1 MAEPIERIRGG
12 WRLSTDR
19 RRVQVD
25 VVHGFVSSSY
35 WARGIPRAIVERSIE
50 NSLCFGV
57 YDAGGAGREKQ
68 VAFARVISD
77 FATFAWIADVF
88 VLEEARGR
96 GFSRWMMEEIAAHPD
111 LQGLRRWILA
121 TRDAHGLYA
130 KSGFLPLAHPEAFL
144 ERWVPD
150 FYSRSAPVASSD

>member
-88 VLEEARGR
+88 VLSEHRGR
-96 GFSRWMMEEIAAHPD
+96 GLGVWLMALIEIPHLCSAKF
-111 LQGLRRWILA
+111 LTLGRGQGSGSWPVRVARRL
-121 TRDAHGLYA
+121 
-130 KSGFLPLAHPEAFL
+130 
-144 ERWVPD
+144 V
-150 FYSRSAPVASSD
+150 SARAW